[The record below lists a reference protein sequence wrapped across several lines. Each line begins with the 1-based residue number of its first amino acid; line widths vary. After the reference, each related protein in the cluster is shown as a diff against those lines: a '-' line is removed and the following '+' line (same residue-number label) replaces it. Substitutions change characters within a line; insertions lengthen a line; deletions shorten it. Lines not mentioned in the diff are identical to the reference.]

1 MPSTPT
7 EHGVPAPSA
16 GGTAGML
23 AVLQLCDSALP
34 TGAFS
39 HSLGLETYV
48 DDGTVADEAGFLAW
62 ARHCLHHQVVPAEG
76 WAVRAVATATSD
88 DAVWRV
94 DDLLHAQA
102 LPVQVRD
109 AAAAMGRRMA
119 EIGAENFPSPR
130 LLAYADRVRAGSSR
144 GNPAVAFAL
153 VGADLGVGW
162 EQLAGAYLFSTAT
175 SLTQNAVRGI
185 PIGQSAGQRV
195 LRALHEDVARGVGR
209 IARMTADEAG
219 ATGPGL
225 EIAQMRHAWQR
236 ARMFMS

>member
-7 EHGVPAPSA
+7 ERSPADTP
-16 GGTAGML
+16 GLL

-34 TGAFS
+34 TGAFA

-48 DDGTVADEAGFLAW
+48 DDGAVADEAGFLAW
-62 ARHCLHHQVVPAEG
+62 IRHCLHHQVVPAEG
-76 WAVRAVATATSD
+76 WAVRAVATAASD
-88 DAVWRV
+88 GDVWRV

-102 LPVQVRD
+102 LPAQVRD
-109 AAAAMGRRMA
+109 AAATTGRRTA

-130 LLAYADRVRAGSSR
+130 LLAYAERLRTGSSR
-144 GNPAVAFAL
+144 GSPAVAFAL
-153 VGADLGVGW
+153 VGADHGVGW
-162 EQLAGAYLFSTAT
+162 EQLAGAYLFSAVT

-195 LRALHEDVARGVGR
+195 LRALHADVARGVER
-209 IARMTADEAG
+209 IGRMTADEVG
-219 ATGPGL
+219 ATSPGL

>member
-7 EHGVPAPSA
+7 EL
-16 GGTAGML
+16 GTASCAADPAGML

-34 TGAFS
+34 TGAFA

-48 DDGTVADEAGFLAW
+48 DDGTVGDEASFLAW
-62 ARHCLHHQVVPAEG
+62 VRHSLHHQTVPAEG
-76 WAVRAVATATSD
+76 WAVRAVAAAAAAD
-88 DAVWRV
+88 DVWRV

-109 AAAAMGRRMA
+109 AASAMGRRMA

-130 LLAYADRVRAGSSR
+130 LLAYAERLHAGTSR
-144 GNPAVAFAL
+144 GSPAVAFAL
-153 VGADLGVGW
+153 AGAGVGVGW

-185 PIGQSAGQRV
+185 PLGQSAGQRV
-195 LRALHEDVARGVGR
+195 LRALHDDVARGVAR
-209 IARMTADEAG
+209 IAQMGLDEFG
-219 ATGPGL
+219 ATSPGL

>member
-7 EHGVPAPSA
+7 DPAPA
-16 GGTAGML
+16 LPAPAGML

-34 TGAFS
+34 TGAFA
-39 HSLGLETYV
+39 HSLGLETYL
-48 DDGTVADEAGFLAW
+48 DDGTVGDEPGFLAW

-76 WAVRAVATATSD
+76 WAVRAVATAADD
-88 DAVWRV
+88 DAVWRA
-94 DDLLHAQA
+94 DELLTAQA

-109 AAAAMGRRMA
+109 AAAAMGRRMT

-130 LLAYADRVRAGSSR
+130 LLAYADRQRAGTSR
-144 GNPAVAFAL
+144 GSPAVAFAL
-153 VGADLGVGW
+153 VGAGLGLAW

-185 PIGQSAGQRV
+185 PLGQAAGQRV
-195 LRALHEDVARGVGR
+195 LRALHQDVVRGVER
-209 IARMTADEAG
+209 IRHLPEEEVG
-219 ATGPGL
+219 ATSPGL